1 VVDTTRQAASASAS
15 VFPGSDSALQTG
27 FGDIGVMF
35 LAVVLLV
42 ALGLAGVAL
51 WRGGLSELFGGV
63 RSSGNRSERPAE
75 TGSATTVTEAETEAT
90 AEPEGERATE
100 PELTDQELVLDILDD
115 NDGQMK
121 QAMIVDET
129 DWSKSKVSM
138 VLSEM
143 EEDGDITKLRVGR
156 ENIISL
162 EGSEPEAAGSPF
174 DDE

>member
-1 VVDTTRQAASASAS
+1 
-15 VFPGSDSALQTG
+15 
-27 FGDIGVMF
+27 MF

-42 ALGLAGVAL
+42 GLGLAGVAV
-51 WRGGLSELFGGV
+51 WRGGVSELFGGGT
-63 RSSGNRSERPAE
+63 RPSGSRSEQATGTDSETTPA
-75 TGSATTVTEAETEAT
+75 EAETT
-90 AEPEGERATE
+90 TEPQPQSEREQQAE
-100 PELTDQELVLDILDD
+100 PELTDRELVLGILDD

-121 QAMIVDET
+121 QARIVDET

-143 EEDGDITKLRVGR
+143 EEEGDISKLRVGR

>member
-1 VVDTTRQAASASAS
+1 M
-15 VFPGSDSALQTG
+15 L
-27 FGDIGVMF
+27 

-51 WRGGLSELFGGV
+51 RRGGLSELFGGR
-63 RSSGNRSERPAE
+63 RSSASRSERPAE
-75 TGSATTVTEAETEAT
+75 TESTTAAAEARTETA
-90 AEPEGERATE
+90 AEPESEQATG
-100 PELTDQELVLDILDD
+100 PELTDEELVLDILDD

-129 DWSKSKVSM
+129 EWSKSKVSM

-143 EEDGDITKLRVGR
+143 EEEGDITKLRVGR